1 MKGVLRT
8 PVAAAVVGGLVVA
21 IAFLVF
27 GIGDSTKKT
36 TVVQQAPISEPAA
49 NSDQGLTA
57 NAIYKRDAP
66 GVVFIRSQIVR
77 RVDSVFG
84 LPEEQRG
91 EATGSGFVID
101 DKGYIL
107 TNWHVIAGASKVTV
121 SFENDKTV
129 EAKVVGRDPSDD
141 LALLK
146 VNPDGLTLDPLTL
159 GDSKSVQVGD
169 PVLALGNPFNLDR
182 TLTQGIV
189 SALQR
194 QISAP
199 NGFGIDNVIQT
210 DAAINPGNSGG
221 PLLDAAGRV
230 IGINSQIATG
240 NGNSSETGGSVGIG
254 FAVPINTAKRVIPQL
269 KESGKVQRAY
279 LGVTGVTIDASL
291 AKLNLKAA
299 HGVLVQEVTPGG
311 PAAKAG
317 IRGGDSQ
324 ATIDGNDVVLGGDVI
339 TRIDGR
345 PVHNMDDVVGAVNAK
360 KPGQKVAVGI
370 LRDGKPQ
377 SVTVDLAQRPNQAPS
392 Q

>member
-1 MKGVLRT
+1 MKGLLRT
-8 PVAAAVVGGLVVA
+8 PVAAAVVGGIVVA
-21 IAFLVF
+21 LAFLVL
-27 GIGDSTKKT
+27 GIGDSTNKT
-36 TVVQQAPISEPAA
+36 TVVQQAPIAEQAA
-49 NSDQGLTA
+49 STNQGLTA

-66 GVVFIRSQIVR
+66 GVVFVRSQIVR
-77 RVDSVFG
+77 RVDSPFG

-121 SFENDKTV
+121 SFENSKDV
-129 EAKVVGRDPSDD
+129 EAKVVGRDASDD

-146 VNPDGLTLDPLTL
+146 VNPAGLTLDPLVL
-159 GDSKSVQVGD
+159 GDSKDVRVGD

-194 QISAP
+194 QINAP
-199 NGFGIDNVIQT
+199 NGFAIDNVIQT

-240 NGNSSETGGSVGIG
+240 SGTSSDSGGSVGIG

-279 LGVTGVTIDASL
+279 LGITGATIDSSL
-291 AKLNLKAA
+291 AKLNLKAD

-317 IRGGDSQ
+317 LRGGDTQ
-324 ATIDGNDVVLGGDVI
+324 ATINGNDVVLGGDVI
-339 TRIDGR
+339 TKIDGR
-345 PVHNMDDVVGAVNAK
+345 AVRTMDDVVAAVNTK
-360 KPGQKVAVGI
+360 KPGQKVAVSV
-370 LRDGKPQ
+370 LRDGQPKTI
-377 SVTVDLAQRPNQAPS
+377 TVNLAQRPNQAPS

>member
-1 MKGVLRT
+1 MKGLLRT
-8 PVAAAVVGGLVVA
+8 PVAAAVVGGIVVA
-21 IAFLVF
+21 VAFLVL
-27 GIGDSTKKT
+27 GVGDSTNKT
-36 TVVQQAPISEPAA
+36 TVVQQAPIAEQAA
-49 NSDQGLTA
+49 STDQGLTA

-66 GVVFIRSQIVR
+66 GVVFVRSQIVR
-77 RVDSVFG
+77 QVNSPFG

-121 SFENDKTV
+121 SFENSNDV
-129 EAKVVGRDPSDD
+129 EAKVVGRDASDD

-146 VNPDGLTLDPLTL
+146 VNPSGLALDPLVL
-159 GDSKSVQVGD
+159 GDSKDVRVGD

-194 QISAP
+194 KINAP
-199 NGFGIDNVIQT
+199 NGFAIDNVIQT

-240 NGNSSETGGSVGIG
+240 SGTSSDTGGSVGIG

-279 LGVTGVTIDASL
+279 LGITGATIDSSL
-291 AKLNLKAA
+291 AKLNLKAG

-317 IRGGDSQ
+317 IRGGDTQ
-324 ATIDGNDVVLGGDVI
+324 ANIGGNDVVLGGDVI
-339 TRIDGR
+339 TKIDGR
-345 PVHNMDDVVGAVNAK
+345 AVRTMDDVVAAVNAK
-360 KPGQKVAVGI
+360 KPGQKVAVSV
-370 LRDGKPQ
+370 LRDGQPKTI
-377 SVTVDLAQRPNQAPS
+377 TVDLTQRPNQAPS

>member
-1 MKGVLRT
+1 MKGLLRT
-8 PVAAAVVGGLVVA
+8 PVAAAVVGGIVVA
-21 IAFLVF
+21 VAFLVL

-36 TVVQQAPISEPAA
+36 TVIQQAPNAEQAA
-49 NSDQGLTA
+49 STNQGLTA

-66 GVVFIRSQIVR
+66 GVVFVRSQIVR
-77 RVDSVFG
+77 QVNSPFG

-101 DKGYIL
+101 DNGYIL

-121 SFENDKTV
+121 SFENSNNV
-129 EAKVVGRDPSDD
+129 EAKVVGRDASDD

-146 VNPDGLTLDPLTL
+146 VNPSGLALDPLVL
-159 GDSKSVQVGD
+159 GDSKDVRVGD

-194 QISAP
+194 KINAP
-199 NGFGIDNVIQT
+199 NGFAIDNVIQT

-240 NGNSSETGGSVGIG
+240 SGTSSDTGGSVGIG

-279 LGVTGVTIDASL
+279 LGITGATIDFSL
-291 AKLNLKAA
+291 AKLNLKAG

-317 IRGGDSQ
+317 IRGGDTQ
-324 ATIDGNDVVLGGDVI
+324 ANIGGNDVVLGGDVI
-339 TRIDGR
+339 TKIDGR
-345 PVHNMDDVVGAVNAK
+345 AVRTMDDVVAAVNAK
-360 KPGQKVAVGI
+360 RPGQKVAVSI
-370 LRDGKPQ
+370 LRDGQPKTI
-377 SVTVDLAQRPNQAPS
+377 TVDLSQRPNQAPS

>member
-1 MKGVLRT
+1 MKGVLRS

-21 IAFLVF
+21 AVFLVS

-107 TNWHVIAGASKVTV
+107 TNWHVIAGASKVSV
-121 SFENDKTV
+121 SFENDKNV
-129 EAKVVGRDPSDD
+129 DAKVVGRDPSDD

-159 GDSKSVQVGD
+159 GDSKTVRVGD

-291 AKLNLKAA
+291 SKLNLKAA

-345 PVHNMDDVVGAVNAK
+345 PVRSMDDVVADVNAK
-360 KPGQKVAVGI
+360 KPGQKVAVAI

-377 SVTVDLAQRPNQAPS
+377 TLTVDLAQRPNQAPS

>member
-1 MKGVLRT
+1 MKGVSRN

-21 IAFLVF
+21 IAFLVL
-27 GIGDSTKKT
+27 GIGDSTKNT

-121 SFENDKTV
+121 SFENDKTI

-146 VNPDGLTLDPLTL
+146 VNPDGLTLDPLIL

-194 QISAP
+194 QIRAP

-240 NGNSSETGGSVGIG
+240 NGNSSQTGGSVGIG

-291 AKLNLKAA
+291 AKLNLKATR
-299 HGVLVQEVTPGG
+299 GVLVQEVTPGG

-345 PVHNMDDVVGAVNAK
+345 AVSNMDDVVGALNAK
-360 KPGQKVAVGI
+360 KPGQKVAMGI

-377 SVTVDLAQRPNQAPS
+377 TVTVDLAQRPNQAPS